1 MNLILFLLLI
11 IAVLLISVILTA
23 KIALDE
29 KKKTNELN
37 EEIKEKQKSIAYLYR
52 HAREL
57 AKLRAENDKK
67 KEEIENAKTDEE
79 IAVIVASVIA
89 DNNRLCN
96 SKKD

>member
-23 KIALDE
+23 KIAMDE
-29 KKKTNELN
+29 KNKINELN
-37 EEIKEKQKSIAYLYR
+37 EEIKDKQKSIAYLYR

-67 KEEIENAKTDEE
+67 KEELENAKTDEE

-96 SKKD
+96 GKKD

>member
-11 IAVLLISVILTA
+11 ISVLLIAVILTA

-29 KKKTNELN
+29 KKKINELN
-37 EEIKEKQKSIAYLYR
+37 EEIKDKQKSIAYLYR

-57 AKLRAENDKK
+57 AKLRVENDRK
-67 KEEIENAKTDEE
+67 KEELENAKTDEE

-96 SKKD
+96 GKKD